1 MPSESP
7 SDDASR
13 TAASDGLSIADHLP
27 PNPWALE
34 LCYQCIRMHEEG
46 LKELRASK
54 PKFDSSKTVE
64 IITDARA
71 TLDRLMAKC
80 DLVGLKREMAFA
92 FWERGLQP
100 DAAEAVHTG
109 LAEKIRDD
117 ADGQEVMLTTLR
129 HYLPDPGYQSK
140 SGLTLYGGAALCIH
154 LAQLAGMDR
163 DQVRKDAFEQFLERA
178 DRAE

>member
-1 MPSESP
+1 MTSQSP
-7 SDDASR
+7 SDDASG
-13 TAASDGLSIADHLP
+13 TAAGNGLSIADHLP

-46 LKELRASK
+46 LKELQASK
-54 PKFDSSKTVE
+54 PKFDPSKTIE
-64 IITDARA
+64 IITEARS

-80 DLVGLKREMAFA
+80 DLVGPKREMAFA

-117 ADGQEVMLTTLR
+117 ADGQEVMLTTLKLF
-129 HYLPDPGYQSK
+129 LPDPGYQFK
-140 SGLTLYGGAALCIH
+140 GGLTLYGGAALCIH

-163 DQVRKDAFEQFLERA
+163 DQVLKDAFEQLLERT